1 MERKKSRTA
10 EVERIFGLSDADAE
24 QLLKHDVGTLDA
36 LWGEGGG
43 LAERLGSKAK
53 DAEVKVELLYSI
65 LIADALDALRPK
77 GRARRLL
84 ASAGQRKV
92 ELAFVALLLLI
103 ALPLAYRGWTVGRSF
118 APRVAVKAG
127 SKLTPFHAIDPAD
140 LTLEE
145 VIPGKGTFSSKD
157 EIAGRYPSELVPGG
171 KTVNENQLLRK
182 ELSGELA
189 GRHLLVLPVRQ
200 ATAGQAIETP
210 ATVWILL
217 PSPEE
222 KISPAALVKDVLL
235 LAVRQDGERV
245 TATIAV
251 TEDGLAEM
259 KDYMGRTE
267 AIVIQPVAQA
277 SVKSFLKS
285 RPSFING

>member
-10 EVERIFGLSDADAE
+10 EVERIFGLGDADAE
-24 QLLKHDVGTLDA
+24 RLLKHNVRTPAA
-36 LWGEGGG
+36 LWGEGGS
-43 LAERLGSKAK
+43 LAERLGST
-53 DAEVKVELLYSI
+53 AEATGVKVELLYTI
-65 LIADALDALRPK
+65 LIADALGALKPK
-77 GRARRLL
+77 GRALRLL
-84 ASAGQRKV
+84 ASTSRRKG
-92 ELAFVALLLLI
+92 EMAFVALLLLVT
-103 ALPLAYRGWTVGRSF
+103 LSLAYQGWTAGRSF

-145 VIPGKGTFSSKD
+145 VIPGKGTFSST
-157 EIAGRYPSELVPGG
+157 EEVAGRYPSELVPGG
-171 KTVNENQLLRK
+171 KTVTESQLLRK

-189 GRHLLVLPVRQ
+189 GRHLLILPVKR

-222 KISPAALVKDVLL
+222 KISSAALVKDVLL
-235 LAVRQDGERV
+235 LAVKQDGERV

-251 TEDGLAEM
+251 TEDGLAKM

-267 AIVIQPVAQA
+267 AIVIQPAAQA
-277 SVKSFLKS
+277 SVESLLMS
-285 RPSFING
+285 RPSFIDG